1 MIEKP
6 NKSAA
11 ANAGRRCR
19 STARFTSLGPA
30 WLSLSLGAYAVR
42 LFLATLS
49 AAMLAGCSQAPTLST
64 RIQSAGGEAALKR
77 ECQSILDE
85 HQKTQKEFWMP
96 KDSVLP
102 RTIAALQPQ
111 VVHATR
117 IGEFP
122 MVDIQVSGGFSHHGL
137 MVVLTNTP
145 LDFLPGKGNWR
156 VTRIGDGVYEYRE

>member
-1 MIEKP
+1 
-6 NKSAA
+6 
-11 ANAGRRCR
+11 
-19 STARFTSLGPA
+19 
-30 WLSLSLGAYAVR
+30 VR
-42 LFLATLS
+42 LFFAILS
-49 AAMLAGCSQAPTLST
+49 AAIVVGCSRAPTLPA

-77 ECQSILDE
+77 ECQTILDE

-102 RTIAALQPQ
+102 PTIAALQPQ

-137 MVVLTNTP
+137 MVVITNTP
-145 LDFLPGKGNWR
+145 PDFLPGKSSWR
-156 VTRIGDGVYEYRE
+156 VTKIGDGVYEYRE